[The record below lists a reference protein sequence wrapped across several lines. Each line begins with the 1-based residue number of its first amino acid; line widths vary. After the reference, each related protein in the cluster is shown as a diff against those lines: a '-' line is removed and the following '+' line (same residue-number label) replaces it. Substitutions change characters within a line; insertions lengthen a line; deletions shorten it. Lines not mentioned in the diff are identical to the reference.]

1 MTASATSTTTQT
13 GFFNLHINGLGYLN
27 NIREI
32 EGRNSGSMLCCTL
45 NALSGS
51 TEKPE
56 YTRFDIVVTGKE
68 AKDLVKRCRKAVAE
82 NKKVLVGFRL
92 SNLTHE
98 IFTLTKGEHAGE
110 QRVSL
115 KARLIKV
122 DWVKI
127 GTEMVHKSEKAEEPV
142 STPVPDDAP
151 QPAQAWSADQF

>member
-1 MTASATSTTTQT
+1 MTASNA

-27 NIREI
+27 NIRDI

-45 NALSGS
+45 NALSGP
-51 TEKPE
+51 TDKPE

-82 NKKVLVGFRL
+82 NKKVLMGFRL
-92 SNLTHE
+92 SNLNHD
-98 IFTLTKGEHAGE
+98 IFTLTKGDHAGE

-122 DWVKI
+122 DWIKV
-127 GTEMVHKSEKAEEPV
+127 GTEMVYQSEKTTESA
-142 STPVPDDAP
+142 STPVPAEETP
-151 QPAQAWSADQF
+151 QPAQSWSADQF